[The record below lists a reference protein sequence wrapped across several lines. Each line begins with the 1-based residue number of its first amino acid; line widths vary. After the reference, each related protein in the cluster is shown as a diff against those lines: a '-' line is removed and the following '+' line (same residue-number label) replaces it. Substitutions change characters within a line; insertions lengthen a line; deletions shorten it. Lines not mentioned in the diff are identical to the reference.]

1 MCAVPTKS
9 GGCLA
14 PMREQRYGRIIM
26 TSSGA
31 GIYGNFGQANY
42 SMAKMGVFGFGSTLA
57 VEGAGRNI
65 QCNTIAPIAGSR
77 LTETVLPKEVTDAL
91 RPEFVSPLV
100 GWLCHEDCEETGGL
114 FEVGGGYFAKLRWER
129 AAGKT
134 VRVGRAIDMDG
145 IKKDWASITTFD
157 ETSSHPSVLAAAMG
171 PVMENIQAGPS
182 LGGNEFIDVDLALG
196 YEFPAE
202 TTTYTEQD
210 LSVYAL
216 GVGAGG
222 DPMNQKDLQFVY
234 ERHSNGFK
242 ALPTFGV
249 ILAMK
254 IMMQRALEGVSAP
267 GLNYSVDRLLHG
279 EQFMELVRPLPPTA
293 TLSHKASIK
302 RFGIRAKVPSSIW
315 RLRVTT
321 RTVISS
327 CETSSSRI
335 SAERVAGAVNGVQVM
350 R

>member
-1 MCAVPTKS
+1 
-9 GGCLA
+9 
-14 PMREQRYGRIIM
+14 
-26 TSSGA
+26 
-31 GIYGNFGQANY
+31 
-42 SMAKMGVFGFGSTLA
+42 
-57 VEGAGRNI
+57 
-65 QCNTIAPIAGSR
+65 
-77 LTETVLPKEVTDAL
+77 
-91 RPEFVSPLV
+91 
-100 GWLCHEDCEETGGL
+100 
-114 FEVGGGYFAKLRWER
+114 
-129 AAGKT
+129 
-134 VRVGRAIDMDG
+134 
-145 IKKDWASITTFD
+145 
-157 ETSSHPSVLAAAMG
+157 MG

-249 ILAMK
+249 IPAMK

-279 EQFMELVRPLPPTA
+279 EQFMELV
-293 TLSHKASIK
+293 
-302 RFGIRAKVPSSIW
+302 
-315 RLRVTT
+315 
-321 RTVISS
+321 
-327 CETSSSRI
+327 
-335 SAERVAGAVNGVQVM
+335 
-350 R
+350 